1 MSSTTSLQVF
11 TELFIFLN
19 KNSMRI
25 NRRSIS
31 FPQVFLCGG
40 FLYFF
45 FIFLFFLSVSLSL
58 SLSSIF
64 ITSSFHG
71 WLPICLPSFFLF
83 DFFFLG
89 LYRIRFGTFLF
100 LFFSFF
106 FVFFSRLFLRPGRPR
121 LITRRL
127 FLASD
132 WLLTESSVANSQLDP
147 LPFFVLAWF
156 GFFLVSAPFYRVLL
170 SFTGFDLVLM
180 GFTRL
185 YLVLLGFC
193 CVWLSFVIY
202 FSWTTPSLLLFWDI
216 IWIYQA

>member
-58 SLSSIF
+58 SLSLFHPYSSHPRFTVDYRSVCRLFFCLIF
-64 ITSSFHG
+64 FSWGFTGFAS
-71 WLPICLPSFFLF
+71 
-83 DFFFLG
+83 
-89 LYRIRFGTFLF
+89 F
-100 LFFSFF
+100 LFFFFSFLFF
-106 FVFFSRLFLRPGRPR
+106 FGFFSRLFLRPGRPR

-156 GFFLVSAPFYRVLL
+156 GFFLVSAPFYRVDRK
-170 SFTGFDLVLM
+170 SV
-180 GFTRL
+180 
-185 YLVLLGFC
+185 V
-193 CVWLSFVIY
+193 
-202 FSWTTPSLLLFWDI
+202 
-216 IWIYQA
+216 

>member
-58 SLSSIF
+58 FHPYSSHPRFTVDYRSVCRLFFCLIF
-64 ITSSFHG
+64 FSWGFTGFASV
-71 WLPICLPSFFLF
+71 L
-83 DFFFLG
+83 FFF
-89 LYRIRFGTFLF
+89 FSF
-100 LFFSFF
+100 LFFFG
-106 FVFFSRLFLRPGRPR
+106 FFSRLFLRPGRPR

-170 SFTGFDLVLM
+170 SFIGFDLVLM

-193 CVWLSFVIY
+193 CV
-202 FSWTTPSLLLFWDI
+202 
-216 IWIYQA
+216 